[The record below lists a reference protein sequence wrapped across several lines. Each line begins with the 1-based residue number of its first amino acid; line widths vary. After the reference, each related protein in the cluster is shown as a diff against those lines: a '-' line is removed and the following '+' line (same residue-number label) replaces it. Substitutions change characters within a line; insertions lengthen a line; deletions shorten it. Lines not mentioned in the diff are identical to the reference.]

1 MTRDHEIGAGRRLS
15 QAEREEQSR
24 QRRAGVLAL
33 PMVPVRLRGY
43 LRSPDGL
50 AGLREPAAA
59 GVGFDGAAWAAW
71 RAEGGD
77 TGVLVTSHQGSGPA
91 TAQIQMPT
99 SLRVRFVQP
108 LPGGQVLIVA
118 ARTPPGQDNAEIWSG
133 DGRLERSGLIGD
145 AVEHVLTTA
154 SGKIWA
160 GYFDE
165 AIGGSGP
172 EGHGLARFT
181 PGLEPEWLYPH
192 GGLLPVADCYALNV
206 TGEMAYCCPYTHFH
220 LIAVTGSH
228 SQDLG
233 PAPVRGAARL
243 LADGDRAALIGG
255 YGPEYDLIMPLRI
268 TASGVEP
275 DGPPSRMVLPDGLE
289 IHRTRSS
296 CRGPDLHLITGT
308 GTWYHLSLDDLS
320 RA

>member
-15 QAEREEQSR
+15 QAKREEQSR

-91 TAQIQMPT
+91 TAQIQVPT

-154 SGKIWA
+154 SGKS
-160 GYFDE
+160 GRDTSTRLSE
-165 AIGGSGP
+165 AADLRATAWPGSP
-172 EGHGLARFT
+172 LAWNPNGFT
-181 PGLEPEWLYPH
+181 R
-192 GGLLPVADCYALNV
+192 
-206 TGEMAYCCPYTHFH
+206 MAACCRSP
-220 LIAVTGSH
+220 
-228 SQDLG
+228 
-233 PAPVRGAARL
+233 
-243 LADGDRAALIGG
+243 
-255 YGPEYDLIMPLRI
+255 
-268 TASGVEP
+268 TA
-275 DGPPSRMVLPDGLE
+275 
-289 IHRTRSS
+289 TR
-296 CRGPDLHLITGT
+296 
-308 GTWYHLSLDDLS
+308 
-320 RA
+320 